1 MAVTG
6 RRRAAFI
13 DKDGTLIDDVPYNVD
28 PARVTLLPG
37 VAEGL
42 RSLQRAGYVPVIV
55 SNQPGVALGH
65 FEYSALRAIEVCID
79 ALAGA
84 AGVTIAAYAWCP
96 HHPAGV
102 RPGYAV
108 ACECRKPAPGLL
120 TDAAAQHGLD
130 LRNSWM
136 IGDILDDIEAG
147 HRAGCRAVLVDRGGE
162 TQWQRG
168 PGRTPEAVVSRFDQA
183 AAFIAAA
190 ARRRRDRVAGDAVR
204 AAAALHGTA
213 APLGE
218 RLEGEPVPQHAARRR
233 AP

>member
-28 PARVTLLPG
+28 PARGTLLPG
-37 VAEGL
+37 VTEGL
-42 RSLQRAGYVPVIV
+42 RMLQRAGYVPVIV

-65 FEYSALRAIEVCID
+65 FEYSALRAIELRID
-79 ALAGA
+79 ALTGA

-120 TDAAAQHGLD
+120 FDAAAQHGLD
-130 LRNSWM
+130 LRESWM

-168 PGRTPEAVVSRFDQA
+168 PGRTPEAVVTRFDQA
-183 AAFIAAA
+183 AAFVLAAGRRRRERVA
-190 ARRRRDRVAGDAVR
+190 LDAGGAPAMRRGAGTPGERRDGPPMPQHVARRR
-204 AAAALHGTA
+204 
-213 APLGE
+213 
-218 RLEGEPVPQHAARRR
+218 VP
-233 AP
+233 